1 MRTHTLPLATGT
13 PGFGVSRT
21 ERLVCVVEIQ
31 VHARVSIKKNATPIS
46 QPVWLGVGIED
57 PSGVVEIQ
65 VHSWGTLEKTLIYIF
80 SHKHMHVHTRLF
92 VAFLRYCSSLTLQ
105 MEYSPVTPVKNMK
118 KIPSQHV
125 APCNGN
131 AGYPLPTRAR
141 TATGDKYPGGAIR
154 NAIAFEDPTHSRS
167 DGAKAPIAIHI
178 RIPVRRGRPL
188 PLGLSP
194 RRM

>member
-80 SHKHMHVHTRLF
+80 SHKHMHVHTRLIVPF
-92 VAFLRYCSSLTLQ
+92 VCSFALQAGIAPMKFNNNKRKHTQPACGPMQWQYWVLT
-105 MEYSPVTPVKNMK
+105 PN
-118 KIPSQHV
+118 
-125 APCNGN
+125 
-131 AGYPLPTRAR
+131 
-141 TATGDKYPGGAIR
+141 PG
-154 NAIAFEDPTHSRS
+154 THS
-167 DGAKAPIAIHI
+167 D
-178 RIPVRRGRPL
+178 RGQI
-188 PLGLSP
+188 P
-194 RRM
+194 RRRHPQRHSL